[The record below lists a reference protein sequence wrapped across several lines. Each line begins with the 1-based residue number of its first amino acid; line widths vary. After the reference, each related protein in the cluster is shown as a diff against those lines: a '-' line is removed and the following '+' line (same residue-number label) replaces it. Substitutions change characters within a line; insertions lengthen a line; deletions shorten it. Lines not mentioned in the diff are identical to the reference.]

1 MIFKFHR
8 CAIRP
13 CPGTLIPPAQFPAQ
27 SGREEMLDLLVDSGG
42 VCPFERLKQ
51 IVCGDRR
58 THLAQ
63 IPRSRACLDEL
74 AVITFLKL

>member
-1 MIFKFHR
+1 
-8 CAIRP
+8 
-13 CPGTLIPPAQFPAQ
+13 
-27 SGREEMLDLLVDSGG
+27 MLDLLVDSGG